1 MSKGELSKWR
11 NIMQTCQVSCIWH
24 ETHALEVYLMF
35 SSRRLKSH
43 AFTSIAV
50 MLAGKE
56 MGGEGR

>member
-1 MSKGELSKWR
+1 
-11 NIMQTCQVSCIWH
+11 MQTCQVSCIWH
-24 ETHALEVYLMF
+24 ETHALEVYLML